1 MILHIINVT
10 TRKKFFF
17 NTNMNATAKLVT
29 LVKPSDTYLQKKI
42 YRGSLNH
49 GDKQKNISTFNVM
62 IRSSIVE

>member
-1 MILHIINVT
+1 
-10 TRKKFFF
+10 
-17 NTNMNATAKLVT
+17 MNATAKLVT